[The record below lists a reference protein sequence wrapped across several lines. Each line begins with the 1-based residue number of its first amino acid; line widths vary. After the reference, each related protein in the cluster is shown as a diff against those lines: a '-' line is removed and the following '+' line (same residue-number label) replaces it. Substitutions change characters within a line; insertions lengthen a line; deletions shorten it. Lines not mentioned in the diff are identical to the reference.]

1 MEISKFELNLYGI
14 EIGEWGARYSH
25 EPRFEL
31 NLYGI
36 EINSKRSWG
45 GNRSCLNWTFMELK
59 WHIAASEIAL

>member
-36 EINSKRSWG
+36 EINSKRS
-45 GNRSCLNWTFMELK
+45 
-59 WHIAASEIAL
+59 